1 MRRITETLI
10 AATLMVALL
19 LALAAIWFPLLP
31 NEVGKVAADNSFWL
45 PTLLAGYYWYLHN
58 GLFATPWFSP
68 FQCAGIPFN
77 ADPQIGYLSLPQIFT
92 FFTDPI
98 SAIRTTWIIYAAAGF
113 WGAWLLARRA
123 FQLSLPASLLAASL
137 FMLNTLFSTRLAV
150 AHLSFAPFM
159 LLPAFCA
166 TLLPSPVS
174 PPSPRRALLVR
185 ACLAGLLL
193 AMIIQGGMAVVLP
206 QLYLAVIAVLLLHA
220 TQFGWRKQVFVT
232 FAAGTAIGL
241 ALCAEKLVAAAS
253 LFGNFPRDLY
263 PLPGIPGAF
272 AMTIYVA
279 LRSLFWP
286 ISNNL
291 GHFVGNS
298 KLIQEPHEFAYGVG
312 LAPPLLLLTVLVLAL
327 RKGGWRACMPNRKLP
342 AAALAIVLLIPLA
355 LNFYTP
361 DWNAFLKS
369 LPILGSSSVLVRW
382 FLVLMLP
389 AILGAALAADS
400 LARFSSARA
409 NAIAAGGILLTLAGL
424 VAADH
429 TPFGSN
435 GEGVFDPDPI
445 EQAWT
450 RAHDTGHVPPIT
462 DVVELFDTSHHI
474 QMTLER
480 QNALTMGYSTLSC
493 YDPLFGYRLEKLPYG
508 KIRLAHAMSVRD
520 GLVNF
525 KNPACYVYPG
535 ANECKPGDEFTEA
548 QAGEAQK
555 FLNYEPWGFKKP
567 FIAHVAGWLGLLTL
581 LAVFGTLIW
590 STKAYFTR
598 QERKK
603 A

>member
-1 MRRITETLI
+1 MRRYTEPLI
-10 AATLMVALL
+10 AAGLMVALL

-31 NEVGKVAADNSFWL
+31 NEVGKVGADYAFWM
-45 PTLLAGYYWYLHN
+45 PTLLAGYYWFLHN

-68 FQCAGIPFN
+68 FQCAGIPFH
-77 ADPQIGYLSLPQIFT
+77 ADPQIGYWSLPQIFT

-98 SAIRTTWIIYAAAGF
+98 SAIRAAWIVYAAAGF

-123 FQLSLPASLLAASL
+123 FARSLPASLLAATL
-137 FMLNTLFSTRLAV
+137 FMLNTFFSTRMAV
-150 AHLSFAPFM
+150 AHLGFAPFM

-166 TLLPSPVS
+166 ALLPPPAS
-174 PPSPRRALLVR
+174 PPPSRRAQALR
-185 ACLAGLLL
+185 ACIAGLILT
-193 AMIIQGGMAVVLP
+193 MIIQGGMAVVLP
-206 QLYLAVIAVLLLHA
+206 QLYLGVIAVLLLHA
-220 TQFGWRKQVFVT
+220 AQFGWRKQAALT
-232 FAAGTAIGL
+232 LAAGTAIGL
-241 ALCAEKLVAAAS
+241 ALSAEKLVAAAS

-263 PLPGIPGAF
+263 PLPGIPGPF
-272 AMTIYVA
+272 ANTIYVA

-286 ISNNL
+286 ISNDL

-312 LAPPLLLLTVLVLAL
+312 LAPPVLLLTVLALAV
-327 RKGGWRACMPNRKLP
+327 RKGGWRACLPTRPWP

-355 LNFYTP
+355 LNFYIP
-361 DWNAFLKS
+361 GWNAFLKS

-400 LARFSSARA
+400 LARNSQTRA
-409 NAIAAGGILLTLAGL
+409 IAIAAGGIVLTLAGL
-424 VAADH
+424 AAADH
-429 TPFGSN
+429 SAFGSN

-450 RAHDTGHVPPIT
+450 QAHTTGQVPPVT
-462 DVVELFDTSHHI
+462 DVVELFDTSHRI

-480 QNALTMGYSTLSC
+480 QNALVHGYSTLSC

-508 KIRLAHAMSVRD
+508 KIRLAHAMSVSD

-535 ANECKPGDEFTEA
+535 ANQCKPGDEYTEA
-548 QAGEAQK
+548 QASEAQK
-555 FLNYEPWGFKKP
+555 FLDYQPYAFKKP
-567 FIAHVAGWLGLLTL
+567 LIAHAAGWLSLATL
-581 LAVFGTLIW
+581 LAILGTLVW
-590 STKAYFTR
+590 STKAYFTG

-603 A
+603 S

>member
-1 MRRITETLI
+1 MRRYTESLI
-10 AATLMVALL
+10 AAGLMVALL

-31 NEVGKVAADNSFWL
+31 NEVGKVAADNSFWM

-68 FQCAGIPFN
+68 FQCAGIPFH
-77 ADPQIGYLSLPQIFT
+77 ADPQIGYWSLPQIFT
-92 FFTDPI
+92 FLTDPV
-98 SAIRTTWIIYAAAGF
+98 SAIRATWIVYAAAGF
-113 WGAWLLARRA
+113 WGTWVLARRA
-123 FQLSLPASLLAASL
+123 FALSPQASLLAASL
-137 FMLNTLFSTRLAV
+137 VMLNTLFSTRLAV
-150 AHLSFAPFM
+150 GHLSFAPFM

-166 TLLPSPVS
+166 ALLPAPAA
-174 PPSPRRALLVR
+174 PPSPRRAVLLR

-193 AMIIQGGMAVVLP
+193 AIIIQGGMAVVLP
-206 QLYLAVIAVLLLHA
+206 QLYLAVVAVLFLHA
-220 TQFGWRKQVFVT
+220 TQFGWRRQVFGT
-232 FAAGTAIGL
+232 IAAGTLLGL

-263 PLPGIPGAF
+263 PLPGIPGPF
-272 AMTIYVA
+272 ALTIYVA

-286 ISNNL
+286 FSTDL

-312 LAPPLLLLTVLVLAL
+312 LAPLLLLLTVFVLAV
-327 RKGGWRACMPNRKLP
+327 RKGGWRACLPNRPLP
-342 AAALAIVLLIPLA
+342 ALSLAIALLVPLA

-361 DWNAFLKS
+361 GWNAFLKS

-382 FLVLMLP
+382 FVVLMLP

-400 LARFSSARA
+400 LARFNTMRA
-409 NAIAAGGILLTLAGL
+409 NAIAVGGILLTLAGL
-424 VAADH
+424 AAADH
-429 TPFGSN
+429 SAFGSN

-450 RAHDTGHVPPIT
+450 EAHTTGQVPPVT

-480 QNALTMGYSTLSC
+480 QNALVHGYSTLSC

-508 KIRLAHAMSVRD
+508 KIRLAHAMSVSE

-535 ANECKPGDEFTEA
+535 ANQCKPGDEFTEP

-555 FLNYEPWGFKKP
+555 FLNYEPYAFKKP
-567 FIAHVAGWLGLLTL
+567 FIAHAAGWLSLATL
-581 LAVFGTLIW
+581 LAVLGTLVW
-590 STKAYFTR
+590 STKAYFTEK
-598 QERKK
+598 ERKK
-603 A
+603 S